1 MLRPTG
7 AIAAATLFFFLN
19 LNPHHGRTLKEHARD
34 FDFVGLFLIMVG
46 VVLLLIGFNQ
56 SETSCTLLH
65 HTLVFIGILTYQ
77 FRVFR

>member
-19 LNPHHGRTLKEHARD
+19 LNPHHGRTLKEHAHD

-56 SETSCTLLH
+56 SETSCTLFTRLH
-65 HTLVFIGILTYQ
+65 HTLVLIGILTY
-77 FRVFR
+77 